1 MAVPGMRWQESVRA
15 PNKNPFLEEAMPAID
30 TKADSKIAAKS
41 NGATAKLP
49 HLVTELPGPKAK
61 QLVDR
66 DHAVVSPSYTRDYP
80 LVAKTGR
87 GAMIEDVDGNTFLD
101 FAAGIAVCATGHC
114 HPEVVAAIQKQ
125 ASELIHMSG
134 TDFYYPNLVDLA
146 EKLAAIAPGKEPKR
160 VYFGNSGAEAIEAA
174 IKLVKYHTKR
184 DKLIGFHGA
193 FHGRTM
199 GALSLTASRSIQRKG
214 FGTLL
219 SGVFHMPFPDTYRG
233 TYGVRPECASA
244 DCLSYLE
251 NELFRRRVDPDEVAG
266 IFIEPIQG
274 EGGYLPAPADFL
286 QGLQRIC
293 RKHGILLVA
302 DEVQS
307 GMGRT
312 GKWWASDHAGIEP
325 DIICTAKGIA
335 SGMPLSAII
344 ARADVMNWVPGA
356 HASTFGGNPVCIA
369 ASIATLGLL
378 ENQYMANAA
387 RMGDYI
393 MKRTADWREKHKIV
407 GEVRGRGLMIGI
419 EFVRDQKTKEKA
431 NDLRNKLVQMAF
443 HKGLLVLGSGDTT
456 LRLCPPLLIGEAQA
470 DFALDTLEACITELE
485 RSL

>member
-1 MAVPGMRWQESVRA
+1 MQAT
-15 PNKNPFLEEAMPAID
+15 D
-30 TKADSKIAAKS
+30 TKVDS
-41 NGATAKLP
+41 KLP

-61 QLVDR
+61 QLVER
-66 DHAVVSPSYTRDYP
+66 DHHVVSPSYTRDYP
-80 LVAKTGR
+80 LVAKIGR
-87 GAMIEDVDGNTFLD
+87 GATVEDVDGNTFLD
-101 FAAGIAVCATGHC
+101 FAAGIAVVATGHC

-125 ASELIHMSG
+125 AAELIHMSG
-134 TDFYYPNLVDLA
+134 TDFYYPSMVELA
-146 EKLAAIAPGKEPKR
+146 EKLASIAPGKEAKR

-174 IKLVKYHTKR
+174 IKLVKFHTKR
-184 DKLIGFHGA
+184 DKLIAFHGA

-199 GALSLTASRSIQRKG
+199 GALSLTASRAVQRKG

-219 SGVFHMPFPDTYRG
+219 SGVFHMPYPDTYRG
-233 TYGVRPECASA
+233 TYGIRPEHASA
-244 DCLSYLE
+244 DSLAYLE

-274 EGGYLPAPADFL
+274 EGGYLPAPAEFL

-344 ARADVMNWVPGA
+344 ARASVMNWTPGA

-369 ASIATLGLL
+369 ASLATIGLL
-378 ENQYMANAA
+378 ERSYISNAA
-387 RMGDYI
+387 QMGEFI
-393 MKRTADWREKHKIV
+393 KRLTADWTTRHKIV
-407 GEVRGRGLMIGI
+407 GEVRGKGLMIGI
-419 EFVRDQKTKEKA
+419 EIVRDQKTKERA
-431 NDLRNKLVQMAF
+431 PDLRNRLVQMAF
-443 HKGLLVLGSGDTT
+443 HKGLLILGSGDTT
-456 LRLCPPLLIGEAQA
+456 LRFCPPLLIDEQQA
-470 DFALDTLEACITELE
+470 EFAVRTVDACLTEIE
-485 RSL
+485 RSM